1 MEESIMQSTTLTKAL
16 AAASILLAA
25 GCADMRAPGGNQT
38 NYATGSYRMPPKTQA
53 ADAST
58 QARANGDA
66 TAADSRTRTNA
77 PANATQLQ
85 AAQHALERAGYH
97 PGNATG
103 SMDAPTRDA
112 LVQFQRAHGL
122 RATGDLDSSTMSAL
136 GLPTQ

>member
-1 MEESIMQSTTLTKAL
+1 MQSTTLTKAL

-25 GCADMRAPGGNQT
+25 GCADMRAPSGNPT
-38 NYATGSYRMPPKTQA
+38 SYATGSYRMPAKTAAAQTPTQA
-53 ADAST
+53 S
-58 QARANGDA
+58 ANGDA

-103 SMDAPTRDA
+103 AMDPPTRDA
-112 LVQFQRAHGL
+112 LVQFQRANGL
-122 RATGDLDSSTMSAL
+122 RATGDLDSSTMSTL

>member
-1 MEESIMQSTTLTKAL
+1 MQTTTLTMAL
-16 AAASILLAA
+16 AAASVVLAA
-25 GCADMRAPGGNQT
+25 GCADMRAPAGNQT
-38 NYATGSYRMPPKTQA
+38 SYATGSYRMPPKTQA
-53 ADAST
+53 AQPPA

-77 PANATQLQ
+77 PTNVTQVQ

-97 PGNATG
+97 VGNATG
-103 SMDAPTRDA
+103 TIDPPTRDA